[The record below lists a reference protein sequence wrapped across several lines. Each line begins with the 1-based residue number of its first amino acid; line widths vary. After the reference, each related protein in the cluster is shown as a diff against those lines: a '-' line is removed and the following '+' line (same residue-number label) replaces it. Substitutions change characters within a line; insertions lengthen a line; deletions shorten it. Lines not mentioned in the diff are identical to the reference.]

1 MKNNDKYI
9 NELLLKPSDEA
20 YSMFPIRFPKLWE
33 FYKTSQQALWSAEE
47 LDFEEDKKHWRDK
60 LTDNERHFVK
70 YVLAFFANSDSIVNE
85 NLATNFMN
93 EVQLSEAK
101 AFYGVQIYME
111 TVHSEVYSLMIDTY
125 INDVEE
131 KSLLFK
137 AYKTVPAVEKKAGW
151 ALKWIES
158 DDFVERLVAFCCVEG
173 VFFSGSFCSIFWLKN
188 RGLMPG
194 LSMANDFIS
203 RDEGMHCEFA
213 AELYKMLSPSA
224 KLSQERIEE
233 IFSDAMEI
241 EKEFIT
247 ESLPVNLIGM
257 NSNLMTQYIEYVADF
272 WIQKLGYKIMYGSK
286 NPFAFMEMI
295 SVEKKANFF
304 EKKPTEYTMAKIG
317 RTSAENAFSTEA
329 DF

>member
-1 MKNNDKYI
+1 MRNNTKYI
-9 NELLLKPSDEA
+9 NETLLKPSEEA
-20 YSMFPIRFPKLWE
+20 YSMFPVRYPKLWQW
-33 FYKTSQQALWSAEE
+33 YKTSHAALWSAEE
-47 LDFEEDKKHWRDK
+47 LDFEEDLKHWREK
-60 LTDNERHFVK
+60 LTNDERHFIK

-85 NLATNFMN
+85 NLATNFFN

-101 AFYGVQIYME
+101 AFYGVQILIE
-111 TVHSEVYSLMIDTY
+111 TIHSEVYSLMIDTY
-125 INDVEE
+125 IKDTEE
-131 KSLLFK
+131 KSLLFR
-137 AYKTVPAVEKKAGW
+137 AYKTVPAVEKKANW
-151 ALKWIES
+151 ALKWIDS
-158 DDFVERLVAFCCVEG
+158 DDFVERLVAFCVVEG
-173 VFFSGSFCSIFWLKN
+173 LFFSGSFCAIFWLKN

-213 AELYKMLSPSA
+213 CELYSMLSPSA
-224 KLSQERIEE
+224 RLSQQKIEE
-233 IFSDAMEI
+233 IFRDAIEI

-247 ESLPVNLIGM
+247 ESLPVSLIGM
-257 NSNLMTQYIEYVADF
+257 NSNLMIQYIEYVADF
-272 WIQKLGYKIMYGSK
+272 WMEKLGYKPIFGSK

-317 RTSAENAFSTEA
+317 RSAEENRFTTDE

>member
-1 MKNNDKYI
+1 
-9 NELLLKPSDEA
+9 
-20 YSMFPIRFPKLWE
+20 
-33 FYKTSQQALWSAEE
+33 
-47 LDFEEDKKHWRDK
+47 
-60 LTDNERHFVK
+60 
-70 YVLAFFANSDSIVNE
+70 
-85 NLATNFMN
+85 
-93 EVQLSEAK
+93 
-101 AFYGVQIYME
+101 
-111 TVHSEVYSLMIDTY
+111 
-125 INDVEE
+125 
-131 KSLLFK
+131 
-137 AYKTVPAVEKKAGW
+137 
-151 ALKWIES
+151 
-158 DDFVERLVAFCCVEG
+158 
-173 VFFSGSFCSIFWLKN
+173 
-188 RGLMPG
+188 
-194 LSMANDFIS
+194 MANDFIS